1 MFRSAEDIIQF
12 LYGEDGMDG
21 LWIEELAARAWRP
34 QSLQVGREV
43 SVKWSS
49 MQDQTLEIMTYD
61 NRKLENTF
69 QPGSSDFGCSF
80 VGTGL
85 SISAFSGTSTLT
97 QTTGSVG
104 CRPRPGAD

>member
-1 MFRSAEDIIQF
+1 
-12 LYGEDGMDG
+12 
-21 LWIEELAARAWRP
+21 
-34 QSLQVGREV
+34 
-43 SVKWSS
+43 

-85 SISAFSGTSTLT
+85 SNSAFSGTSTPT

-104 CRPRPGAD
+104 CRPASWSRLRHSLAKSRGIFREEGREKECLVNEVSERCKDGCGMRRLLLSQTR